1 MRLHKHT
8 HIIKK
13 LFLPL
18 IAAAALALPASA
30 QNVNLYAS
38 YGGYTQMDACDC
50 HDGWDGVNTA
60 WGAVNVGVDFGIT
73 SRFRLGPSYTF
84 SSATT
89 KGGKHHSDLYY
100 HAILMNA
107 KYDYYRTGILA
118 LYAHV
123 GLGVEITHL
132 APWHGDP
139 YNKTYFAGQIS
150 PIGARVQLG
159 NGFNFFG
166 ELGFGAQGLAQFGF
180 SYDF

>member
-1 MRLHKHT
+1 M
-8 HIIKK
+8 KK

-18 IAAAALALPASA
+18 IAAAALVLPASA

-50 HDGWDGVNTA
+50 HDGWSGVNTA
-60 WGAVNVGVDFGIT
+60 WGAVNVGVDFGIG
-73 SRFRLGPSYTF
+73 SRFRIGPSYTF

-89 KGGKHHSDLYY
+89 KGGPNHSDLYY

-123 GLGVEITHL
+123 GLGVEISHL
-132 APWHGDP
+132 APKFSDS

-159 NGFNFFG
+159 SGFNFFG